1 MIGCLLTDLI
11 VYGVPLYYSLIA
23 VKLGAAAPEEN
34 KKWSVYW
41 LITFIL
47 LPVFYVVGFLGWY
60 YFVYLA
66 QSLLLL
72 DFLLQ
77 FGFTTLNFKELC

>member
-23 VKLGAAAPEEN
+23 VKLGGAAPEEN

-60 YFVYLA
+60 CLINLA

-72 DFLLQ
+72 DFLLL
-77 FGFTTLNFKELC
+77 FGFITLNLKEHC